1 MGECVFQKTGRAN
14 GKRRVDAGDERAQV
28 AHELRRQLRL
38 LECQSDAVVGVVP
51 ERARVDPVS
60 LHEAV
65 EEFRSE
71 NGERRN
77 GDLEIGELVGRDAR
91 QNLLADQVEAGGLAA
106 VLTLTDTRE
115 RLVRA

>member
-1 MGECVFQKTGRAN
+1 MTSTRRFRA
-14 GKRRVDAGDERAQV
+14 RPPAG
-28 AHELRRQLRL
+28 LRRQLRL

-65 EEFRSE
+65 EEFRRE
-71 NGERRN
+71 NGERWN
-77 GDLEIGELVGRDAR
+77 GDLNVGELVGGDAR
-91 QNLLADQVEAGGLAA
+91 QDLLADQVQAGGLAA
-106 VLTLTDTRE
+106 VFAPADTRE